1 MDNNTLYFS
10 EAQPFRMWW
19 VWLIVLGISFFFV
32 GAFVRQVLL
41 GYPVGSNPSSDG
53 VLIVGALLS
62 LVLVA
67 LFWFMRLET
76 HIGSEGIYTRFFSF
90 IPFKKR
96 SWGSIQELRIR
107 RYSPVGEYGGWG
119 IRGFGSNRALNVSG
133 NIGLQIWTV
142 SGNRLLIGTKQPQAM
157 DEALRQIPILSGV
170 YLPLSPDF
178 NE

>member
-1 MDNNTLYFS
+1 MDNDTLYFS

-107 RYSPVGEYGGWG
+107 RYSPIGALAVTVPLTCRAISDCKSGRYRAIGCSSVPSNLRPWMRLFGRYRFC
-119 IRGFGSNRALNVSG
+119 RGS
-133 NIGLQIWTV
+133 I
-142 SGNRLLIGTKQPQAM
+142 
-157 DEALRQIPILSGV
+157 
-170 YLPLSPDF
+170 YL
-178 NE
+178 